1 MEFAFLKNNLVRNLS
16 FVPVIVF
23 LLFIETGLIT
33 DCCASATLGNQT
45 GNNCEKIFVHLNKSV
60 YVAGENL
67 FYKVYLMNGENP
79 ANDPESKVLYFSMSG
94 PALEKP
100 ILWRI
105 NIQSNSVQGIYKMP
119 ENLKGGTYELKV
131 YTNRI
136 KNNSPE
142 YVYSKNILI
151 LSLSEQVPDTLLVPV
166 TDDISHEMQRTKP
179 QAVSDSLLQIRSL
192 KPEYSINEKVTLEIS
207 LHNLKVNDFANLS
220 LSVSDDIYFASLLNN
235 ADICEQFNRYNK
247 GEKINCSNGLENF
260 GFILKGKVKSKL
272 DRLPVINGKIIL
284 GVVDSISPLL
294 LYTETDSSGCFMV
307 YLKSAYDN
315 RELILQLLENHDK
328 SGLIWEIEDKS
339 ISCGST
345 FQSHIITDDE
355 LKYLNSTKD
364 IRLIEAIYT
373 PKNDVSPIAEHT
385 SVSNYF
391 KNPDILIYPADYTD
405 LINFKEITDNILP
418 TVRFVNRDKD
428 YSVRIFE
435 PLSRE
440 WLENSMVL
448 LNGIPFTDLDY
459 IASLGS
465 RAIKRIEVIQSG
477 FLAGDLTFN
486 GVLSIYTYDNKI
498 PAGYLKNNTYVVQ
511 NPVNLTNGQIVADRV
526 YNTGIPGSHHPD
538 FRNNLIWKP
547 NIIMKGD
554 GKVTIEFPAS
564 QLSGKYGI
572 NIQGITSSG
581 IPLSLEAFFDVK

>member
-1 MEFAFLKNNLVRNLS
+1 
-16 FVPVIVF
+16 
-23 LLFIETGLIT
+23 
-33 DCCASATLGNQT
+33 
-45 GNNCEKIFVHLNKSV
+45 
-60 YVAGENL
+60 
-67 FYKVYLMNGENP
+67 
-79 ANDPESKVLYFSMSG
+79 
-94 PALEKP
+94 
-100 ILWRI
+100 
-105 NIQSNSVQGIYKMP
+105 
-119 ENLKGGTYELKV
+119 
-131 YTNRI
+131 
-136 KNNSPE
+136 
-142 YVYSKNILI
+142 
-151 LSLSEQVPDTLLVPV
+151 
-166 TDDISHEMQRTKP
+166 
-179 QAVSDSLLQIRSL
+179 
-192 KPEYSINEKVTLEIS
+192 
-207 LHNLKVNDFANLS
+207 
-220 LSVSDDIYFASLLNN
+220 
-235 ADICEQFNRYNK
+235 
-247 GEKINCSNGLENF
+247 
-260 GFILKGKVKSKL
+260 
-272 DRLPVINGKIIL
+272 
-284 GVVDSISPLL
+284 
-294 LYTETDSSGCFMV
+294 MV